1 MQLAY
6 ENHIRLLIFCVH
18 YEKSLEKLR
27 LAVKNVK
34 TDMTDN
40 IDMTDNK
47 GQQSLI

>member
-1 MQLAY
+1 MRIISVFSSFVY
-6 ENHIRLLIFCVH
+6 IMKKV
-18 YEKSLEKLR
+18 LR